1 MISILIPTYN
11 EKVDKLVSV
20 LHAQSEKL
28 ATSFEI
34 LVYDDGSPTRFQENE
49 TINHH
54 PNARYQYFEKNRGRG
69 AIRKQ
74 LAQDAQSSMLLFLDA
89 DVLPTNDQFLAHY
102 ETALNDQTN
111 VICGGVAYQDAEV
124 PTNERLRY
132 VYGKKREE
140 KSAALRQQT
149 PYIIVTAN
157 LLIRKTIFLEVNT
170 ELQNL
175 YGEDLLLSQN
185 LKHKNYSVL
194 HIDNPVWHLGLET
207 SLQFIKKSEAA
218 IRNMIYWE
226 QEGKLD
232 PDFTSLQKKYQSL
245 QRKGLLSGYQ
255 IFLKLANKVYIA
267 RNLTSKNPSPML
279 FNMYRLYYYIQQ
291 KKHA

>member
-1 MISILIPTYN
+1 
-11 EKVDKLVSV
+11 VSV

-28 ATSFEI
+28 ATSFEV
-34 LVYDDGSPTRFQENE
+34 LVFDDGSSTRFPENE
-49 TINHH
+49 SINDY
-54 PNARYQYFEKNRGRG
+54 PNAKYQYFEKNMGRG
-69 AIRKQ
+69 AIRQQ
-74 LAQDAQSSMLLFLDA
+74 LAQDAQGSMLLFLDA
-89 DVLPTNDQFLAHY
+89 DVLPTNDQFLAEY
-102 ETALNDQTN
+102 EAELTDSTQ
-111 VICGGVAYQDAEV
+111 VICGGVAYQNAAV
-124 PTNERLRY
+124 PANERLRY

-140 KSAALRQQT
+140 KSAELRQQT

-157 LLIRKTIFLEVNT
+157 LLIRKDIFLEVNT

-185 LKHKNYSVL
+185 LKQKKYTIL

-232 PDFTSLQKKYQSL
+232 PDFTALQKKYQSL
-245 QRKGLLSGYQ
+245 QRKGLRSTYQ

-267 RNLTSKNPSPML
+267 ANLTSKNPSPML